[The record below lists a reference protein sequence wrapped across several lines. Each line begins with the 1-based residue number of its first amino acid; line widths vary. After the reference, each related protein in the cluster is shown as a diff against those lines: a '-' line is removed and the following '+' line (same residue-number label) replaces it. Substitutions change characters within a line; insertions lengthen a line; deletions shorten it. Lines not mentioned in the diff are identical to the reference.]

1 MDPDVAL
8 RLRKI
13 EGQVRGIQ
21 RMIDDGRAC
30 PDLLTQLMAVRSA
43 IDGVSISLLTNH
55 MDSCLTGGQLSDE
68 TKEVLGDA
76 LRMFLRLKA
85 VDATEVSERALVHS
99 VRGKKQAHEQ
109 GGL

>member
-30 PDLLTQLMAVRSA
+30 PDLLTQLMAVRAA

-55 MDSCLTGGQLSDE
+55 MDSCLAGGQLSDE

-85 VDATEVSERALVHS
+85 VDATEVS
-99 VRGKKQAHEQ
+99 
-109 GGL
+109 

>member
-1 MDPDVAL
+1 MDSDVAL
-8 RLRKI
+8 RRRTRA
-13 EGQVRGIQ
+13 GQVRGIQ

-30 PDLLTQLMAVRSA
+30 PDLLTQLMAVRAA

-55 MDSCLTGGQLSDE
+55 MDSCLAGGQLSAE

-85 VDATEVSERALVHS
+85 ADVSEAS
-99 VRGKKQAHEQ
+99 
-109 GGL
+109 